1 MLYLGNKMSDDQI
14 KNDSLT
20 VSMDVIEELREL
32 VDEDTPDFLKEL
44 LHSFLADAERH
55 LIAMRTGLDENDI
68 HKVMHASHTLKS
80 SSANLGAL
88 GLSAYCKTIENSC
101 RSGALEGLDEA
112 ITGGTEEFEKVRQ
125 LMTALPDYE

>member
-1 MLYLGNKMSDDQI
+1 MSDEPTKD
-14 KNDSLT
+14 DVPC

-32 VDEDTPDFLKEL
+32 VDEDTPEFLKEL

-55 LIAMRTGLDENDI
+55 LDNMRSGLDENDI

-112 ITGGTEEFEKVRQ
+112 ITGGQEEFKKVHE
-125 LMTALPDYE
+125 LMTALPDY